1 MVCAFGHLLAKGDS
15 RLQNEL
21 VFADHTVYGA
31 ALISAWKGCA
41 TMPQLAAIILAAG
54 QGTRMKSSLAKVL
67 HPLAGKSLVDYPLE
81 LAKTLQAKP
90 ISVIVGAGQAQVRHH
105 LKEFHCITQTKPL
118 GTAHAVLAAKNS
130 LKDFS
135 GYVLILS
142 GDVPLIKPSTLKSFI
157 SEVFNAQAKLGFIS
171 MELDDP
177 GQYGRVIRDL
187 DGQVNKVAEMKNSSA
202 DTLKIREVNA
212 GVYCVEKNWLF
223 QALKRVSADQLT
235 GEYYLPEIIAQAMSQ
250 QHKVVAH
257 LASDANEFLGV
268 NTQADL
274 ALLAKLMRQRINER
288 HMLAGVSFVHPENTY
303 VDYAVKI
310 GKDTTIYPGSF
321 LQGNTKVGKA
331 CIIENGV
338 VLKDAKLGDGV
349 HVKAMS
355 VVESSRVAQEAV
367 LGPFARI
374 RPDSK
379 IGPQVKVG
387 NFVEVKKTEMKAGSK
402 ASHLSYLG
410 DAVIGAGANIGCGT
424 ITCNYDGQQKHRT
437 IIGEGAFIGSDTQF
451 VAPVRVGSGSTIGA
465 GSTITK
471 NVPAKS
477 LAIARAQQVIV
488 KNWQSKKK
496 HKQ

>member
-157 SEVFNAQAKLGFIS
+157 SEVFSAQAKLGFIS

-202 DTLKIREVNA
+202 DTLKIREVN
-212 GVYCVEKNWLF
+212 
-223 QALKRVSADQLT
+223 
-235 GEYYLPEIIAQAMSQ
+235 
-250 QHKVVAH
+250 
-257 LASDANEFLGV
+257 
-268 NTQADL
+268 
-274 ALLAKLMRQRINER
+274 
-288 HMLAGVSFVHPENTY
+288 
-303 VDYAVKI
+303 
-310 GKDTTIYPGSF
+310 
-321 LQGNTKVGKA
+321 
-331 CIIENGV
+331 
-338 VLKDAKLGDGV
+338 
-349 HVKAMS
+349 
-355 VVESSRVAQEAV
+355 
-367 LGPFARI
+367 
-374 RPDSK
+374 
-379 IGPQVKVG
+379 
-387 NFVEVKKTEMKAGSK
+387 
-402 ASHLSYLG
+402 
-410 DAVIGAGANIGCGT
+410 
-424 ITCNYDGQQKHRT
+424 
-437 IIGEGAFIGSDTQF
+437 
-451 VAPVRVGSGSTIGA
+451 
-465 GSTITK
+465 
-471 NVPAKS
+471 
-477 LAIARAQQVIV
+477 
-488 KNWQSKKK
+488 
-496 HKQ
+496 